1 MGSLDYTVI
10 GSLDGYTAD
19 EDGRFD
25 WAFPDEEVHRFAN
38 GLEAGVRMHLYG
50 RRMYETMRVWETIDA
65 ASGADPAEVEYGGIW
80 RGLDKV
86 VYSRTLPEVTTAR
99 TRLERAFDPDSAR
112 ALADATDGAVSISG
126 PTLAAHALRA
136 GIVDDIRVFTVP
148 VLVGGGTPIFPRGL
162 RLHLE
167 LLEQRRFANGTA
179 FHRYRPARNG

>member
-1 MGSLDYTVI
+1 MGTLDYTVI
-10 GSLDGYTAD
+10 ASLDGVTAD

-38 GLEAGVRMHLYG
+38 SLETDVRVHVYG

-65 ASGADPAEVEYGGIW
+65 SSGADPAEVEYGRIW

-99 TRLERAFDPDSAR
+99 TRLEREFDPAELRRLVASAE
-112 ALADATDGAVSISG
+112 GSVSISG
-126 PTLAAHALRA
+126 PTLAAHALLA
-136 GIVDDIRVFTVP
+136 GLVDEIRVLTVP

-162 RLHLE
+162 RLGLE
-167 LLEQRRFANGTA
+167 LLEQRRFGNGTT
-179 FHRYRPARNG
+179 FHRYRPVGR